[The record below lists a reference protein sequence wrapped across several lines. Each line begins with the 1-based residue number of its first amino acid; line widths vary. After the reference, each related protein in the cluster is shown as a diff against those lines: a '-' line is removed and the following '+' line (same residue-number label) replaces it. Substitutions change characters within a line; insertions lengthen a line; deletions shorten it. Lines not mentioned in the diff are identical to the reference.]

1 MHSDEMT
8 RFTLPSNFNPDTCM
22 IANET
27 EFGRFHES
35 RRAARLAKDLLAT
48 GHADDIA
55 LAHDVLR
62 AVLACQERDARDPH
76 VGNFY
81 WMREDDQVEDLNAVE
96 FVLEALIPLMQH
108 HAHLLDPDLRT
119 AVLDAIRLGLDEVRR
134 LDVLVAYTNITALD
148 VLNTCLGGE
157 LLGDA
162 GLAQRGYAK
171 LAAWMAFTA
180 AAGHPLEY
188 NSPTYTAVTLRALKE
203 LRDNVRDEATQQRA
217 TAFAARL
224 ALSVALHN
232 HAGTGRWAGP
242 HSRAYQPTIVG
253 ETPPEIEQL
262 QDWIAT
268 GIVPPWIEEFLANR
282 TDGAEAGFTVTETA
296 SRQFDL
302 SFSTYHAPAFAL
314 GIASRNFNDQNNVC
328 IAHYRRPGSARPGV
342 FYTRYLLDDKW
353 FGDIYHR
360 TDRSKTRNLP
370 DEGTFFGVQDGSR
383 ALCVY
388 ALTRAGGFESAKA
401 ALIWTGLDAID
412 TLVVGGEAHAPAQ
425 LAASADGI
433 SVAPGDTVVVASGDV
448 FMAVRP
454 LTVTRLCKEPPRQ
467 VVARGGD
474 LVLELFNYRG
484 VFKRFWE
491 LGWPGAFFQG
501 HPLCAF
507 LLETAPRT
515 AFADAAAFAR
525 HVAAIPVDET
535 LDLPFTY
542 AGETGRRYRVE
553 AGAGE
558 QRMGLEVDVMT
569 AQLRERWTSQGDPGW
584 PMLDSPFAREAAD
597 GRVTLGDTTLTCD
610 PGPAWLARLPH
621 GGGYVAGY
629 TGLTPTTLTLTA
641 PEGRVEVQELGPG
654 VVVWRPEQPGTS
666 RVTIDGAH
674 GAVARA

>member
-1 MHSDEMT
+1 MHSSEMS
-8 RFTLPSNFNPDTCM
+8 RLPLPSNFNPETYM

-35 RRAARLAKDLLAT
+35 RRAARLAKDLLAG
-48 GHADDIA
+48 GHPADVA
-55 LAHDVLR
+55 LAHDVLA

-96 FVLEALIPLMQH
+96 FVLEALIPLMQQ
-108 HAHLLDPDLRT
+108 HAHLLELDLRA

-162 GLAQRGYAK
+162 ALAQRGYAK

-180 AAGHPLEY
+180 EAGHPLEY

-203 LRDNVRDEATQQRA
+203 LRDHVQDEVTQQRA

-242 HSRAYQPTIVG
+242 HSRAYQPTIMG
-253 ETPPEIEQL
+253 ETPAEIEQL
-262 QDWIAT
+262 QDWIAA
-268 GIVPPWIEEFLANR
+268 GIVPPWLEDFLDHR
-282 TDGAEAGFTVTETA
+282 TDGATFTVTETA

-328 IAHYRRPGSARPGV
+328 IAHYRRPGTERPGV

-370 DEGTFFGVQDGSR
+370 DEGTFFGVQDGAR

-412 TLVVGGEAHAPAQ
+412 TLLVGEEVYAPSR
-425 LAASADGI
+425 LATSDDAI
-433 SVAPGDTVVVASGDV
+433 SVAPGETVVVASGDV

-454 LTVTRLCKEPPRQ
+454 LTVTRLCKEPPLQ
-467 VVARGGD
+467 VVDRGGD

-501 HPLCAF
+501 YPIAAF
-507 LLETAPRT
+507 LVEMAPRT
-515 AFADAAAFAR
+515 DFADAAAFAR

-535 LDLPFTY
+535 LAPPFTY
-542 AGETGRRYRVE
+542 AGEQGRRYRVE
-553 AGAGE
+553 AEAGDK
-558 QRMGLEVDVMT
+558 RMGLELDVM
-569 AQLRERWTSQGDPGW
+569 APGCW
-584 PMLDSPFAREAAD
+584 DA
-597 GRVTLGDTTLTCD
+597 
-610 PGPAWLARLPH
+610 GPPKAIRGGPCWIHRLP
-621 GGGYVAGY
+621 GRRTT
-629 TGLTPTTLTLTA
+629 TG
-641 PEGRVEVQELGPG
+641 
-654 VVVWRPEQPGTS
+654 
-666 RVTIDGAH
+666 
-674 GAVARA
+674 